1 MADDTDHITLVE
13 SLSKGHQERLVKA
26 LDKAERRIVDILA
39 DAPTKDGQLFD
50 LEWAVNSRQAIKE
63 ALDEEY
69 LASVDSVIREYSAV
83 ADSAAE
89 MIGKYADVTKVDAD
103 VVKQLQKLT
112 FQGFEDVG
120 LETLDIVQK
129 QVYEAALTGQ
139 TFAQSVDNVRK
150 AVGADASRYAKQQV
164 TDSLMQFNSNIN
176 VAIGKKAGATHWKYS
191 GSLVEDSRSHCRKH
205 EGKIYTEEEINEI
218 WSGSWQGKA
227 EGNPFIVRGG
237 YNCGHQWRPVFDVP
251 AEQRADAKPTPFQTS
266 SDLDFKDKQAR
277 VKIDKVMSKVTVKQ
291 LAVQK
296 KVRQPTTIRES
307 VVDPNNEAYYERSI
321 GLIKADPEIRG
332 GSIMRHEYG
341 HHIDY
346 ELEYRKS
353 GLKYTSISQNDR
365 GFTKAFE
372 ADRKH
377 SKLIKGMEKDDSIK
391 AIRKELYE
399 MDITSRGGYTYSKE
413 VIINDELG
421 NFSDIIDAMTFGY
434 MQDRYGGYGHGRGYF
449 KQKSMRYKECF
460 ANLYALRGTPYWDSH
475 VKKYCPNMAKR
486 FDELIDEVLD

>member
-1 MADDTDHITLVE
+1 MAVDTDHITLVE
-13 SLSKGHQERLVKA
+13 SLAKGHQDRLVQA

-69 LASVDSVIREYSAV
+69 LASVDSVIRDYSAV

-103 VVKQLQKLT
+103 VIRQLQKLT

-150 AVGADASRYAKQQV
+150 AVGADASRYATQQV
-164 TDSLMQFNSNIN
+164 RDSLMQFNSNVN

-191 GSLVEDSRSHCRKH
+191 GSLFDDSREHCRKH

-218 WSGSWQGKA
+218 WSGSWKGKA

-251 AEQRADAKPTPFQTS
+251 AEQRADAKPTPFQS
-266 SDLDFKDKQAR
+266 SSELDFADKQAR
-277 VKIDKVMSKVTVKQ
+277 VKIDKAMSKVTVKQ

-296 KVRQPTTIRES
+296 KLKQPKTIRES
-307 VVDPNNEAYYERSI
+307 VVDPNNEAYYDSNVS
-321 GLIKADPEIRG
+321 LIKADPEIRG
-332 GSIMRHEYG
+332 GSIFRHEYG

-346 ELEYRKS
+346 QLMEAKL
-353 GLKYTSISQNDR
+353 GHKYIAMSSSDPK
-365 GFTKAFE
+365 FLDAFD

-377 SKLIKGMEKDDSIK
+377 SKLIKRMEKDDSIRS
-391 AIRKELYE
+391 IRKEMYE
-399 MDITSRGGYTYSKE
+399 MEYKSRGGYTYSKE

-434 MQDRYGGYGHGRGYF
+434 MQDRYGGYGHGKDYF
-449 KQKSMRYKECF
+449 KTKSMRYKECF
-460 ANLYALRGTPYWDSH
+460 ANLYALRATPYWDSH
-475 VKKYCPNMAKR
+475 VKKHCPNMAKR
-486 FDELIDEVLD
+486 FDELIDEVLE

>member
-13 SLSKGHQERLVKA
+13 SLANGHQERLVKA

-39 DAPTKDGQLFD
+39 NAPTQDGKLFD
-50 LEWAVNSRQAIKE
+50 LEWAVNSRQAIKK

-69 LASVDSVIREYSAV
+69 LAKVDSVIRDYSTV
-83 ADSAAE
+83 ADSAAD
-89 MIGKYADVTKVDAD
+89 MIGKYADVTKVDAG
-103 VVKQLQKLT
+103 VVSQLQKLT

-120 LETLDIVQK
+120 LETLDVVQK

-139 TFAQSVDNVRK
+139 TFAQSVDNVRQ

-164 TDSLMQFNSNIN
+164 RDSLMQFNSNIN
-176 VAIGKKAGATHWKYS
+176 VAIGREAGATHWKYS
-191 GSLVEDSRSHCRKH
+191 GSLFEDSRDHCRKH
-205 EGKIYTEEEINEI
+205 EGKIYTEEEIMDI
-218 WSGSWQGKA
+218 WSGSWKGKA

-251 AEQRADAKPTPFQTS
+251 AEQRADAKPTPFVS
-266 SDLDFKDKQAR
+266 SSELDFADKQAR

-296 KVRQPTTIRES
+296 KLKQPTTIRES
-307 VVDPNNEAYYERSI
+307 VVDPNNEAYYDSRI
-321 GLIKADPEIRG
+321 GLIKADPDVRG

-346 ELEYRKS
+346 QLMEAKKGYVYNAMS
-353 GLKYTSISQNDR
+353 SSDV
-365 GFTKAFE
+365 AFINAFQ

-391 AIRKELYE
+391 GIRKELYE
-399 MDITSRGGYTYSKE
+399 MDIKTRGGYTYSKE

-434 MQDRYGGYGHGRGYF
+434 MQQRYGGFGHGRDYY
-449 KQKSMRYKECF
+449 KDKDMRYKECF
-460 ANLYALRGTPYWDSH
+460 ANLYALRATPYWDSH
-475 VKKYCPNMAKR
+475 VKKHCPNMAKR
-486 FDELIDEVLD
+486 FDELIDEVLE